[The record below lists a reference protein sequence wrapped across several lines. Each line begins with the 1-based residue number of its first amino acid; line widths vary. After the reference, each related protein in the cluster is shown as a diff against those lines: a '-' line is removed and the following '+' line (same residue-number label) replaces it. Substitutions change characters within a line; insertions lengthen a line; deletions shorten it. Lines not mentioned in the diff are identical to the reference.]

1 MDFDEMTIEEIK
13 NLIQQAEDHLTERYQ
28 ELDNVA
34 VAKITQI
41 VKNYCDETGLDG
53 LLLPYIRNGCKYA
66 VSVSVTPENSL
77 YFK

>member
-13 NLIQQAEDHLTERYQ
+13 DFIQQAEDHLVERYQ

-41 VKNYCDETGLDG
+41 VKNYCNETGLDC
-53 LLLPYIRNGCKYA
+53 LLLPYISNGYKYA
-66 VSVSVTPENSL
+66 VSVSVTPDNSL
-77 YFK
+77 CFE